1 MLEKLTAIIAD
12 TLSVEEDII
21 KEETSLKEDLDAD
34 SLDFVEL
41 VMNIEENFGVSID
54 EEDTAKIKTVQDIL
68 DYLKANKQ
76 YLHLCLKRKNKSLKL
91 S

>member
-68 DYLKANKQ
+68 DYLKAQ
-76 YLHLCLKRKNKSLKL
+76 GVEE
-91 S
+91 

>member
-68 DYLKANKQ
+68 DYLKAQ
-76 YLHLCLKRKNKSLKL
+76 GVEEL
-91 S
+91 

>member
-21 KEETSLKEDLDAD
+21 KEETYLKEDLDAD

-68 DYLKANKQ
+68 DYLKAQ
-76 YLHLCLKRKNKSLKL
+76 GVEE
-91 S
+91 

>member
-41 VMNIEENFGVSID
+41 VMNIEENFGVCID

-68 DYLKANKQ
+68 DYLKAQ
-76 YLHLCLKRKNKSLKL
+76 GVEE
-91 S
+91 

>member
-54 EEDTAKIKTVQDIL
+54 GEDTAKIKTVQDIL
-68 DYLKANKQ
+68 DYLKAQ
-76 YLHLCLKRKNKSLKL
+76 GVEE
-91 S
+91 

>member
-21 KEETSLKEDLDAD
+21 KEETSLKENLDAD

-68 DYLKANKQ
+68 DYLKAQ
-76 YLHLCLKRKNKSLKL
+76 GVEE
-91 S
+91 

>member
-1 MLEKLTAIIAD
+1 MLEKLSAMIAD
-12 TLSVEEDII
+12 TLSVEEDMI
-21 KEETSLKEDLDAD
+21 KAETSLKEDLDAD

-68 DYLKANKQ
+68 DYLKAQ
-76 YLHLCLKRKNKSLKL
+76 GVEA
-91 S
+91 